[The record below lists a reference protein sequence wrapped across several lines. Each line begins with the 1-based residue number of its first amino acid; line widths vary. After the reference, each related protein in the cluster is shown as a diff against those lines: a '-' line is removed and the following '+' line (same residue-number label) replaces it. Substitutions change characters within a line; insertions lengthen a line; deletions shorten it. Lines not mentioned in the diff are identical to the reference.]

1 MVSQLY
7 LEDNMLGRS
16 VERDVKTM
24 TLGLDAINFQI
35 ETLDKNVKLRKAE
48 RKRLERLRAVKVQM
62 IDNMDDCNKLIK
74 QYKEMS

>member
-1 MVSQLY
+1 
-7 LEDNMLGRS
+7 MLGRS
-16 VERDVKTM
+16 VEHDVKTM
-24 TLGLDAINFQI
+24 TLGLDAINSQI

>member
-1 MVSQLY
+1 
-7 LEDNMLGRS
+7 MLGRS

-62 IDNMDDCNKLIK
+62 TDNVDDCNKLIEK
-74 QYKEMS
+74 YKEMS

>member
-1 MVSQLY
+1 
-7 LEDNMLGRS
+7 MLGRS
-16 VERDVKTM
+16 VERDVKAM
-24 TLGLDAINFQI
+24 TLGLDTIDFQI

-74 QYKEMS
+74 KYKEMS

>member
-1 MVSQLY
+1 
-7 LEDNMLGRS
+7 
-16 VERDVKTM
+16 M
-24 TLGLDAINFQI
+24 TLGLVAINSQI

>member
-1 MVSQLY
+1 
-7 LEDNMLGRS
+7 
-16 VERDVKTM
+16 M

>member
-1 MVSQLY
+1 
-7 LEDNMLGRS
+7 MLGRS

-24 TLGLDAINFQI
+24 TLGLVAINSQI
-35 ETLDKNVKLRKAE
+35 ETLAKNVKLRKAE

-62 IDNMDDCNKLIK
+62 TDNVDDCNKLIK

>member
-1 MVSQLY
+1 
-7 LEDNMLGRS
+7 MLGRS

>member
-1 MVSQLY
+1 
-7 LEDNMLGRS
+7 MLGRS

-74 QYKEMS
+74 KYKEMS